1 MRTDAD
7 VVRDLLAAFARR
19 DADAVTGLVARDG
32 MFVPLSTEAAAR
44 GVYIGPAGTH
54 AYLRDLS
61 DTWQQ
66 FDLTV
71 DAIEQVGKHVLA
83 TGRIYARAR
92 RTSLVVDNPAAFAFA
107 VRGGRM
113 TWGQVFTTETA
124 ARAAIEAREA
134 E

>member
-19 DADAVTGLVARDG
+19 DADAVAGLVARDG
-32 MFVPLSTEAAAR
+32 MFVPLSTEAATR
-44 GVYIGPAGTH
+44 GVYVGPAGVH

-61 DTWQQ
+61 GTWQQ

-71 DAIEQVGKHVLA
+71 DAVEQVGGHVLA

-92 RTSLVVDNPAAFAFA
+92 HTNLVADNPAAFAFA
-107 VRGGRM
+107 VRAGRM
-113 TWGQVFTTETA
+113 TWGQVFTTEAA
-124 ARAAIEAREA
+124 ARAAIDAREG